1 MSKYTAAPQRDSF
14 DDTANYS
21 QAPPSYADEPSSS
34 ADAALLGG
42 GAPRSSED
50 NIPDDFKV
58 CECPLRCG
66 GVANVVVV
74 RWFRLRGDY
83 RYPHGVCEKGVFYSV
98 SQANASPLGGPDF
111 SL

>member
-1 MSKYTAAPQRDSF
+1 MSKYTPTAQRDSF

-21 QAPPSYADEPSSS
+21 QAPPSYVDEPSAS

-58 CECPLRCG
+58 CRCARHHG
-66 GVANVVVV
+66 GIADLVLV
-74 RWFRLRGDY
+74 RW
-83 RYPHGVCEKGVFYSV
+83 
-98 SQANASPLGGPDF
+98 
-111 SL
+111 